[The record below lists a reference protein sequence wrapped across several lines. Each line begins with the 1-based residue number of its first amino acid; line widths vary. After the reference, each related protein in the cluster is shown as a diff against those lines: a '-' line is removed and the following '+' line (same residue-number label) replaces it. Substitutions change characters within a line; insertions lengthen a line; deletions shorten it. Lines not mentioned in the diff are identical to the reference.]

1 MALMQQSF
9 RVDKQIVVGRVLGNR
24 LALLL
29 VPLLIILLLIVDEL
43 NHWAILA

>member
-9 RVDKQIVVGRVLGNR
+9 RVDKQIVVGGVLGNR